1 MNKFTIFCTATFLTF
16 LGYFSYKINIKIYF
30 TLDNA
35 HSVLYFACPPMY
47 PKWGVTTILKSAVV
61 DYLVTLLIHSPSKL
75 LTKNR
80 KRKKKIP
87 HLTCL
92 LRRVSRRILVIKQ
105 LHPRVRVVG
114 GIIRIAGDVSTPP
127 SVISRRVKPPQSV
140 ILVHSPLLPSSA
152 R

>member
-1 MNKFTIFCTATFLTF
+1 MNPVQRPLENVFK
-16 LGYFSYKINIKIYF
+16 
-30 TLDNA
+30 
-35 HSVLYFACPPMY
+35 HPPIIMD
-47 PKWGVTTILKSAVV
+47 LAV
-61 DYLVTLLIHSPSKL
+61 
-75 LTKNR
+75 TKNR
-80 KRKKKIP
+80 KRTKKIP

-105 LHPRVRVVG
+105 LHPVVG